1 LNRSRQTTTTTT
13 TAAPVQEDTIEE
25 EEVKTQ
31 LEFEGSDEV
40 TKVGFKDGNSLRRQ
54 VVGQVDSETDEQLPP
69 QDTTTTTEIPQ
80 ETATPSDEPSSS
92 SPSGFILTQPLSSTT
107 EKQPDRV
114 YVVNALSSTDAPTT
128 DSNTVLTTLEV
139 AATEPPTDAP
149 TTLSDDLTNTVT
161 SIVTSITESSVIGRT
176 KIIINKKQFILLPKP
191 TTQMPP
197 TTKAEKESEEE
208 VNTTEAQP
216 SSTSQS
222 TTTKTEGR
230 VRGTTIRFKRP
241 PYVPKQQ
248 EDKFTSLR
256 SKEIFRK
263 RQKVE
268 KPTEEPEIVHEDAS
282 SKKPGF
288 TRKRISFSTTTTETP
303 SSTTRRPFK
312 PSNRGRITFSSAED
326 ESAADEV
333 SSVSTSPRSYVRST
347 VRRRTLFS
355 TTALPFELSELE
367 DTSASTSPRS
377 YVRSTIRRR
386 PVVSTTAASYDETS
400 EVPEED
406 DVFSSTTA
414 KPYVR
419 STVRRRPVFRTTDD
433 TVSSEETSRRPVSR
447 RRFYTSE
454 ATSSAELSTRR
465 PTRLVER
472 RRRPTTS
479 TTSTTEAPISVEE
492 FSQETFEPIV
502 PTTEFPFA
510 RDDVEVPPPNRRRTV
525 LVIKGR
531 PSSTTIQ
538 PAEPQYDPY
547 GSVGQDEFFLL
558 SSTHSGPDS
567 SVEEENV
574 IGAQDDEVELLARSF
589 S

>member
-1 LNRSRQTTTTTT
+1 
-13 TAAPVQEDTIEE
+13 
-25 EEVKTQ
+25 

-69 QDTTTTTEIPQ
+69 QDSTTTTEIPQ
-80 ETATPSDEPSSS
+80 ETATPSDEPASS
-92 SPSGFILTQPLSSTT
+92 SPSGFILTKPLSSTT

-114 YVVNALSSTDAPTT
+114 YVVNAMSSTDAPTT
-128 DSNTVLTTLEV
+128 DPNTLPTTLEMV
-139 AATEPPTDAP
+139 TTEPSTEAP

-176 KIIINKKQFILLPKP
+176 KIFINKKQFILLPKP
-191 TTQMPP
+191 TTQMPS

-208 VNTTEAQP
+208 INTTEVAP

-222 TTTKTEGR
+222 TTTKTEAPGR

-248 EDKFTSLR
+248 EVKLISLR
-256 SKEIFRK
+256 NKEILRK
-263 RQKVE
+263 RQKVD
-268 KPTEEPEIVHEDAS
+268 KPTEEPEIIQEDVS

-288 TRKRISFSTTTTETP
+288 TRKRINFSTTTTEAP

-312 PSNRGRITFSSAED
+312 PSSRGRVTFSSNED
-326 ESAADEV
+326 ESENDEV
-333 SSVSTSPRSYVRST
+333 SPVSSSARPYLRSTVRRRPIFSTSASPLELSELEGTSGSTSPRSY
-347 VRRRTLFS
+347 L
-355 TTALPFELSELE
+355 
-367 DTSASTSPRS
+367 
-377 YVRSTIRRR
+377 RSTIRRR
-386 PVVSTTAASYDETS
+386 PVISTTAASYEET
-400 EVPEED
+400 PETLEGD
-406 DVFSSTTA
+406 DDFRSTTA

-419 STVRRRPVFRTTDD
+419 STVRRRPVFRNTEDIA
-433 TVSSEETSRRPVSR
+433 SSEETSRRPVSR

-454 ATSSAELSTRR
+454 ATSLAEFSTRR
-465 PTRLVER
+465 PTILVER

-479 TTSTTEAPISVEE
+479 TTSTTEAPVFIEE
-492 FSQETFEPIV
+492 FAQDTFEPIV
-502 PTTEFPFA
+502 PTTEFPYV

-525 LVIKGR
+525 LVIRGR
-531 PSSTTIQ
+531 PTSTTIQ
-538 PAEPQYDPY
+538 PAQLQYDPY